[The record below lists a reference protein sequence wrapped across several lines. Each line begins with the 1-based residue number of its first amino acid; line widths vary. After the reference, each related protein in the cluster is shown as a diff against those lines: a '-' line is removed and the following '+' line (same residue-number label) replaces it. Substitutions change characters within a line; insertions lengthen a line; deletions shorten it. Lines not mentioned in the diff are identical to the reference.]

1 MDTLGT
7 VRTFPLTA
15 PDHAND
21 GSFLHR
27 LDPRTKLLLVLLFT
41 ILVFVIDSLLVS
53 AGLMVSFIAVCLSA
67 RIPLKRLFP
76 HWRFLL
82 FLAAFVI
89 AVQMLFGQGSR
100 YLIKPLVPQW
110 VPLLGGRGS
119 LKIDGLF
126 TALMVCCRIV
136 ALTVLLP
143 ALTMT
148 TDARQLA
155 YGITRLGLHYKAA
168 HVITSTLN
176 LIPSFEEETRLILQA
191 RKLRGVESLGHGG
204 LLAKLREYGAIT
216 LPLMI
221 KAMRKAQVV
230 SLAMDARA
238 FGAYRNRTWLLETR
252 MSAGDYAAFACG
264 IAFSALALAA
274 QFLVTG

>member
-1 MDTLGT
+1 MTDS
-7 VRTFPLTA
+7 
-15 PDHAND
+15 DCD

-53 AGLMVSFIAVCLSA
+53 AGLVLSFVIVCLSA

-76 HWRFLL
+76 HWRFLI
-82 FLAAFVI
+82 FLAAFVL

-119 LKIDGLF
+119 LKLEGLL

-143 ALTMT
+143 TLTLT

-168 HVITSTLN
+168 YVITSTLN

-191 RKLRGVESLGHGG
+191 RTLRGVRSFEHGG
-204 LLAKLREYGAIT
+204 LFARLREYGAIA

-221 KAMRKAQVV
+221 RAMRKAQIV

-238 FGAYRNRTWLLETR
+238 FGAHRDRTWLLETR
-252 MSAGDYAAFACG
+252 ISAGDYMAFACG
-264 IAFSALALAA
+264 IAFFAAAIAA
-274 QFLVTG
+274 QFLITR

>member
-1 MDTLGT
+1 MASIDY
-7 VRTFPLTA
+7 
-15 PDHAND
+15 ANG

-41 ILVFVIDSLLVS
+41 ILVFVIDSLAVA
-53 AGLMVSFIAVCLSA
+53 AGLMLFFAAVCLSA
-67 RIPLKRLFP
+67 RIPLKKLFP

-82 FLAAFVI
+82 FLAAFVLV
-89 AVQMLFGQGSR
+89 VQMLFGREAPGCR
-100 YLIKPLVPQW
+100 YLLKPLFPQG

-119 LKIDGLF
+119 LKLDGLF
-126 TALMVCCRIV
+126 TGLMICCRIV
-136 ALTVLLP
+136 ALTILLP
-143 ALTMT
+143 TLTRT

-176 LIPSFEEETRLILQA
+176 LIPSFEEETKLILEA
-191 RKLRGVESLGHGG
+191 RRLRGVRSFENGG
-204 LLAKLREYGAIT
+204 LLSKLKEYGAIA

-221 KAMRKAQVV
+221 RAMRKAQII

-238 FGAYRNRTWLLETR
+238 FGAHKTRTWLFATK
-252 MSAGDYAAFACG
+252 MSAIDYTAFACG
-264 IAFSALALAA
+264 IAFSAAAVAA
-274 QFLVTG
+274 QLLITR